1 MIKEVDIH
9 GMTELDALKYL
20 ERFLANLDP
29 SVREVRVIHG
39 YHSGSSLQ
47 EMVRNK
53 NKLRSK
59 KIYRRK
65 ITRNQ
70 GETILELY

>member
-1 MIKEVDIH
+1 MRVDVDIH
-9 GMTELDALKYL
+9 NMTELEAQKHL
-20 ERFLANLDP
+20 ERFLAKLSND
-29 SVREVRVIHG
+29 VTEVRVIHG
-39 YHSGSSLQ
+39 YHGGTALRD
-47 EMVRNK
+47 MVRNK

-65 ITRNQ
+65 MTMNQ

>member
-1 MIKEVDIH
+1 MIEVNIH
-9 GMTELDALKYL
+9 DMTELEALKYL
-20 ERFLANLDP
+20 EKFLAKLDDNIK
-29 SVREVRVIHG
+29 EVRVIHG
-39 YHSGSSLQ
+39 YHGGNKLQ

-65 ITRNQ
+65 LTKNQ